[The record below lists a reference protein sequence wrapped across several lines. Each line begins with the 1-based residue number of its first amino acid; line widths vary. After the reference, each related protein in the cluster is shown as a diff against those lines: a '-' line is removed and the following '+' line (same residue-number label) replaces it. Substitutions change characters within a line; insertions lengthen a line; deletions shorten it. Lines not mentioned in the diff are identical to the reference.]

1 MAASFFFVFGEAGG
15 RGTEGEGAVNGR
27 RGRGSE
33 GRIVINV
40 VGIIVGW
47 WFVVGHGEEHGEGAG
62 GLAVKHTTCAGSHH
76 VPLGATATAMHAF
89 IFFYRC

>member
-1 MAASFFFVFGEAGG
+1 MTTSFFFVFGEAGA

-40 VGIIVGW
+40 VRIIVGW
-47 WFVVGHGEEHGEGAG
+47 WFVVGHGEEHGKGAG
-62 GLAVKHTTCAGSHH
+62 DLAVKHTTCARSHH
-76 VPLGATATAMHAF
+76 VPVGATATAMSHGFA
-89 IFFYRC
+89 

>member
-1 MAASFFFVFGEAGG
+1 VAASFFFVFREVGG

-40 VGIIVGW
+40 VRIIVGW
-47 WFVVGHGEEHGEGAG
+47 WFVVGHGEEHGKGAG
-62 GLAVKHTTCAGSHH
+62 DLAVKHTTCARSHH
-76 VPLGATATAMHAF
+76 VPVGATATAMSHGFA
-89 IFFYRC
+89 